1 MRSILRRRPSAAII
15 ISCLALFMA
24 LGGVSY
30 GFAAG
35 SIDSREILNND
46 VRGKDVRQSTLT
58 GGDVKQD
65 SLKGGDVDEST
76 LGKVPAAAQA
86 DNAAQAA
93 NAAQANNANTV
104 GGVPAEQLTIGRS
117 GFDGTCDPGG
127 ALLKCAVVTL
137 GLPRPGRVLV
147 TTGGQWHSDDASG
160 TSVRGVCRI
169 LHNAAVLTSPTEEGS
184 TFQHTD
190 GNQEQALSAQTVV
203 TDPLAAGNHEFSL
216 ACEEDVGDM
225 DFTDI
230 RISAVLLG
238 SG

>member
-1 MRSILRRRPSAAII
+1 M
-15 ISCLALFMA
+15 
-24 LGGVSY
+24 
-30 GFAAG
+30 
-35 SIDSREILNND
+35 
-46 VRGKDVRQSTLT
+46 RGKDIRQSTLT
-58 GGDVKQD
+58 GSDVKQD
-65 SLKGGDVDEST
+65 SLKGGDVDETT
-76 LGKVPAAAQA
+76 LGKVRAAAQA

-127 ALLKCAVVTL
+127 ALVKCATVTL
-137 GLPRPGRVLV
+137 GLPRAGPGPRHHRRPVAQRRCVGHVGPRRMPDPPQRRRPHLAD
-147 TTGGQWHSDDASG
+147 GGGLDLPAHRQQPGAGALGSDG
-160 TSVRGVCRI
+160 RHG
-169 LHNAAVLTSPTEEGS
+169 
-184 TFQHTD
+184 
-190 GNQEQALSAQTVV
+190 
-203 TDPLAAGNHEFSL
+203 PLPAGNHEFSL